1 MPLTPWFPLALTAL
15 VFLTKRPSGGSSNPV
30 ARNLIPLSCNALFP
44 LRRPKWPP
52 SLPPPAPPSLP
63 PCSSFQPGTR
73 SANSAANQC
82 AHRHCPKHSV
92 SELQADFL
100 VSSSA
105 DCLPKPVSRRPL
117 NLISLIR
124 G

>member
-15 VFLTKRPSGGSSNPV
+15 VFLTKRPFGGSSNPV

-63 PCSSFQPGTR
+63 PCSFFQPGTR
-73 SANSAANQC
+73 SANSGANQFAYGHGPC
-82 AHRHCPKHSV
+82 ALWFRSV
-92 SELQADFL
+92 VHLL
-100 VSSSA
+100 VSSSP
-105 DCLPKPVSRRPL
+105 DCRPKTVSPRPV

-124 G
+124 S

>member
-63 PCSSFQPGTR
+63 PSSFFATDQMFCNRG
-73 SANSAANQC
+73 ANQYAYRHGPC
-82 AHRHCPKHSV
+82 ALCIRSV
-92 SELQADFL
+92 VFFL

-105 DCLPKPVSRRPL
+105 DCPPTPVFPSSPVSHFSP
-117 NLISLIR
+117 
-124 G
+124 